1 MIAGIITAVLA
12 AISGV
17 WAYIFKINR
26 QNDKIVVEKSVLVV
40 QKKEAE
46 VKLEA
51 SKKTDDTL
59 ASDIDN
65 LLHPKGGSLPDDR

>member
-1 MIAGIITAVLA
+1 MIAGIVTAVIA
-12 AISGV
+12 ALGGV

-51 SKKTDDTL
+51 SKKTDDAL

-65 LLHPKGGSLPDDR
+65 LLHPKGGKLPDDR